1 MVEAPLVSFRHLG
14 RDDRDDLRLS
24 PGATPTVVDGN
35 SRLTSQKISDFDSI
49 IQGQGHPEAIVRLI
63 MDVVWVV
70 LSPIFRLGY
79 GIIASQMGNS
89 GLGRA
94 RCFRF
99 ATQKRQENAL
109 KTV

>member
-1 MVEAPLVSFRHLG
+1 VIGAPLVSFRHLG

-24 PGATPTVVDGN
+24 PEATPTVVDSN
-35 SRLTSQKISDFDSI
+35 SRLISQKTSDFDSI

-63 MDVVWVV
+63 VDVVSVV
-70 LSPIFRLGY
+70 LSLIFRLVTELSLVKW
-79 GIIASQMGNS
+79 GIV

-99 ATQKRQENAL
+99 APKSGKR
-109 KTV
+109 TP